1 MRKIFVYQERG
12 IIRYYRRD
20 SSLRVSPHPLKGAL
34 VFIVSKYST
43 SCPGNYALLYLFAL

>member
-20 SSLRVSPHPLKGAL
+20 SSLRVSPHPLKGSI
-34 VFIVSKYST
+34 VFSIKNT
-43 SCPGNYALLYLFAL
+43 LPHAQAIYALLYLFAL